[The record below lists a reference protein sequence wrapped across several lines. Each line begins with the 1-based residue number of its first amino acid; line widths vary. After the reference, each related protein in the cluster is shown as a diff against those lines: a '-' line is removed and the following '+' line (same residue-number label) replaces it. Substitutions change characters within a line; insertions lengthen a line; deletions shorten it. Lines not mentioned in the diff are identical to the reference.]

1 MGGGH
6 CQEML
11 ERGQNNPVYAT
22 HAKWLLAILIV
33 SIAGPVAL
41 VGYELMLFST
51 RAKQLMPQRMRPWTL
66 KDRQEGIA

>member
-41 VGYELMLFST
+41 VGYELMMLSPRFEQV
-51 RAKQLMPQRMRPWTL
+51 RILH
-66 KDRQEGIA
+66 